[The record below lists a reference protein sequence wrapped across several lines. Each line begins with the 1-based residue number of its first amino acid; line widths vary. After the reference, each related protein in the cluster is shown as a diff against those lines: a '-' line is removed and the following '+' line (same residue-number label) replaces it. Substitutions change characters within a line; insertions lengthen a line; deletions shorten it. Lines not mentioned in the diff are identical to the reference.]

1 MDTNA
6 VMYGLKH
13 ANIISDGDLT
23 VITRTP
29 DAKQQNEFLHD
40 HLLQTCDEEALLEV
54 CEMLINMQGNR
65 KMNSLGR
72 DMKYLL
78 EKGNTSSTCV

>member
-1 MDTNA
+1 M
-6 VMYGLKH
+6 MYGLKH

-23 VITRTP
+23 EIKRTP

-40 HLLQTCDEEALLEV
+40 HLLRTCDEEALLEV
-54 CEMLINMQGNR
+54 CEMLINVQGNR

-72 DMKYLL
+72 DMKCLL
-78 EKGNTSSTCV
+78 EKGNSSSTCV

>member
-1 MDTNA
+1 M
-6 VMYGLKH
+6 MYELKH
-13 ANIISDGDLT
+13 ANIISYDDLAM
-23 VITRTP
+23 ITRTP
-29 DAKQQNEFLHD
+29 GAKQQNEFLHD

-54 CEMLINMQGNR
+54 CELLINVQDNR

-78 EKGNTSSTCV
+78 ANGNTSCTCA